1 MTHKTEDTPMMKQYK
16 EIKAN
21 YEDAYLFYRLGD
33 FYELF
38 YTDAEEVSQLLEL
51 TLTARNK
58 KADDPIPM
66 CGVPYHSADQ
76 YIKKLIQMGH
86 KVAVCEQVE
95 DAKQAKGMVK
105 REVVQLVT
113 PGTVMEESTL
123 DEKENNYLSALEV
136 IEETYYLSY
145 IDLSTGEFKATQLN
159 SFAEL
164 INECTTIQ
172 TKEILLSETMKDLE
186 KDIKKYLNILISYP
200 RSNENRD
207 LKQYYPADLDQGL
220 KRVADLLLN
229 YLADTQ
235 MRQMEHIQPLESYE
249 PQQYLRM
256 GPGARKNLELQVS
269 LKDQSKY
276 GTLYWLLDESKTAM
290 GSRLLKR
297 WLDQPLLSA
306 EQINIRLDA
315 VGNLMNHYFERMDLG
330 ELLKKVYDLE
340 RLSGRISFQTVN
352 ARDLTQLKQSLEQ
365 IPHIISL
372 VESINQEGVWDDWLK
387 EVEFPQDIYEKI
399 DQAIVEEPPLSI
411 TEGGLIKQGYHP
423 VLDEYLDA
431 MHNGKLW
438 MANLQAEEREATGIK
453 NLKIGFNKVFGY
465 YIEVTKSN
473 LDLVDETRYERKQT
487 LANAERYITPGLKEK
502 ESLILE
508 AEEKSQSLEYEL
520 FVDLRDEIKVEIERI
535 QKLAKYISM
544 LDVLQSLAEVSER
557 HNFSRPVFHTHTQS
571 VAIKNGR
578 HPVVEKVMGDQTY
591 IPNDVILDDS
601 TDIMLITGPNMSGK
615 STYMRQLAL
624 IIIMAQIGCFVPA
637 ESAELPI
644 FDQIYTRIGAMDD
657 LIGGQSTFM
666 VEMME
671 ANEALQNASS
681 QSLLLFDEIGRGTAT
696 FDGMALAEAII
707 GYIHDHIKAK
717 TLFSTHYHELTEL
730 EDRMEQ
736 LKNVHVGAVED
747 NQELVFLHKIEDGPA
762 DKSYGVQVA
771 KLAGLPDQVIQ
782 EADVILSSLIEKSN
796 SPHQAPAEQEERP
809 EEGQISLF
817 EIGRDETEAAVVEQI
832 KELDLANMTLMD
844 VMNLVNELQQRLR
857 QNDEK

>member
-1 MTHKTEDTPMMKQYK
+1 MTKKTEDTPMMKQYK

-38 YTDAEEVSQLLEL
+38 YKDAEEVSQLLEL

-76 YIKKLIQMGH
+76 YIKRLIHMGH

-95 DAKQAKGMVK
+95 DPKQAKGMVK
-105 REVVQLVT
+105 REVVQLIT
-113 PGTVMEESTL
+113 PGTVMQESTL
-123 DEKENNYLSALEV
+123 DEKENNYLSALE
-136 IEETYYLSY
+136 IIDDTYYLSY
-145 IDLSTGEFKATQLN
+145 IDLSTGEFKGTQLH

-164 INECTTIQ
+164 VNECTTIQ
-172 TKEILLSETMKDLE
+172 TKEIVLFESIKDQEESLH
-186 KDIKKYLNILISYP
+186 KYLNILISYP
-200 RSNENRD
+200 RSDEKRD
-207 LKQYYPADLDQGL
+207 FREYYPADLDENL
-220 KRVADLLLN
+220 KQSADLLLN

-235 MRQMEHIQPLESYE
+235 MRQLEHIQPLESYE
-249 PQQYLRM
+249 PDQYLRM

-290 GSRLLKR
+290 GSRMLKR
-297 WLDQPLLSA
+297 WLDQPLLS
-306 EQINIRLDA
+306 EKKINQRLDS
-315 VGNLMNHYFERMDLG
+315 VESLMNHYFERIDLA

-365 IPHIISL
+365 VPHIISL
-372 VESINQEGVWDDWLK
+372 VETIDEEGVWDDWLQ

-423 VLDEYLDA
+423 LLDEYLDA
-431 MHNGKLW
+431 MHNGKQWL
-438 MANLQAEEREATGIK
+438 ANLQAEEREKTGIK

-473 LDLVDETRYERKQT
+473 LDLVDEERYERKQT
-487 LANAERYITPGLKEK
+487 LANAERYITPELKEK

-520 FVDLRDEIKVEIERI
+520 FVHLRDEIKAEIERI

-557 HNFSRPVFHTHTQS
+557 YNFSRPGFHSHSQS
-571 VAIKNGR
+571 VEIKNGR

-601 TDIMLITGPNMSGK
+601 TDILLITGPNMSGK

-624 IIIMAQIGCFVPA
+624 IIIMAQMGCFVPA
-637 ESAELPI
+637 ESAELPV

-707 GYIHDHIKAK
+707 GYIHDNIKAK

-730 EDRMEQ
+730 KDRMDR

-747 NQELVFLHKIEDGPA
+747 KQELVFLHKIEEGPA

-782 EADVILSSLIEKSN
+782 EADSILNNLVEKSRE
-796 SPHQAPAEQEERP
+796 SPPNQPEQVEMP
-809 EEGQISLF
+809 EEGQMKLF
-817 EIGRDETEAAVVEQI
+817 DITMDETEAAVIDQI
-832 KELDLANMTLMD
+832 KELDIANMTLID
-844 VMNLVNELQQRLR
+844 AMNVVNDLQQQLR
-857 QNDEK
+857 QNE